1 MRILLNSMQQVIF
14 VEEVE
19 YFLMQNSSDML
30 LVSLVYVS
38 ILIVLMTNGSL
49 IYFILRQDLKISVSQ
64 DKMLKNIS
72 LTLWPI
78 RKT

>member
-1 MRILLNSMQQVIF
+1 MQQVIF

-72 LTLWPI
+72 LTL
-78 RKT
+78 